1 MRIQSVPVDVM
12 LFNTIN
18 SHNFT
23 TFPIFP
29 ETNNCLSLS
38 INDGNIN
45 EIELSTKFCCLS
57 IEYKLCETCLKSS
70 LKIHTSNTKTKNKI
84 N

>member
-1 MRIQSVPVDVM
+1 MCKLRVYVPFVDI

-18 SHNFT
+18 SHNFA

-29 ETNNCLSLS
+29 ATNNCLSLS

-45 EIELSTKFCCLS
+45 DIELSTKLSSLS
-57 IEYKLCETCLKSS
+57 IEYKLCATFL
-70 LKIHTSNTKTKNKI
+70 
-84 N
+84 